1 MDQEN
6 LKTINSI
13 TENLLNKLDVKGTI
27 ISSVDDQNVVNL
39 KIETEESGI
48 LIGYHGETLYSLQL
62 IIGLIAFRKLGAW
75 TRLVL
80 EIGDYRKR
88 RETQLVLM
96 AKNLAQGVKQTGQP
110 ATMPYLTSGE
120 RRSVHLAL
128 ADELDVVSESE
139 GEGDNRCLIIKLR
152 NTPQLETP
160 DDAK

>member
-6 LKTINSI
+6 LKIITTIA
-13 TENLLNKLDVKGTI
+13 ENLLNKLDIKGTI
-27 ISSVDDQNVVNL
+27 ISSLDDQNVVNL

-62 IIGLIAFRKLGAW
+62 IISLMVFRKLGAW

-80 EIGDYRKR
+80 DVGDYRKR
-88 RETQLVLM
+88 REAQLVLM
-96 AKNLAQGVKQTGQP
+96 AKNLAQRVKQTGQP
-110 ATMPYLTSGE
+110 VTMPYLTSGE

-128 ADELDVVSESE
+128 TDEQDVVSKSE
-139 GEGDNRCLIIKLR
+139 GEGDNRCLIIKSR